1 MEQQT
6 QQAHAIDRE
15 TPHDST
21 KSALPT
27 VTTFPG
33 KSVDISVTRLK
44 LKKVIGTPFVLAVAI
59 GFFWDGGSRLKA
71 DTREI
76 IADPPLSAGPVKR
89 WLFGD
94 NYRHLWTTPIEV
106 EVLDFSREAGGL
118 KPLFRVGGAQT
129 FGLALEGADGKSYT
143 FRSLV
148 KDQTENL
155 HPDLRDREFGR
166 ISQDQ
171 LSALHPA
178 ATVMVP
184 PLAKAAGVLHNTPR
198 HILLPDDPALG
209 EFRELFAGRIGTLEE
224 FPTPASD
231 GYAGFNGATDIIKS
245 DEIVDRF
252 LANPDDRVDGLA
264 LVRARL
270 FDFFLGDWDRH
281 ANNFRWAKL
290 PDKAAW
296 QPLPEDRDQAFVSFK
311 GAVLSVIRPFEP
323 RLLRFE
329 KEYPSS
335 FGLTTQGWPIHRWFL
350 AELDRDTWIET
361 AVDMQSRIT
370 DEVIEEAAGLMPK
383 PYYALNGEKL
393 VSTLK
398 ARRDK
403 LPEVADRIYHFLN
416 KEVDLQATDASERI
430 DLTDLGQGMIEV
442 SVTAKTAEEPYFKRQ
457 LTQDETKSLRV
468 YLRAGQDTVVCQ
480 GALDGKI
487 KIDVIGSQA
496 EDVLQG
502 CETANLRFTESEEIE
517 RRKQPLRIAPAPFEK
532 LTLPTKNIPAPADR
546 PRDWGT
552 AAVPI
557 YQASFSSEDGLIL
570 GYGRNFS
577 LYEFGKNPFGQ
588 RHAISAAVSL
598 GEGTFDVVYDGTF
611 QHWNPKLQSSLAVSV
626 ASIEQADF
634 FGFGN
639 GTSDNASDDF
649 FETDQTRA
657 TISPSISYLVTQNFN
672 TFSGVEINYNSTDDN
687 DDTLL
692 NQLAPFGVGD
702 FGWVN
707 IFAGVDYNTRD
718 LSSFNNPGFHFRLQA
733 SVSPELWDVD
743 STFGSVEGEV
753 AGYFSIGS
761 RSLLALRLGGE
772 NVSGT
777 FPFEEAAYIGG
788 DENVRGFDND
798 RFAGDASVFSNVELR
813 YSLGRAS
820 AYLSEAD
827 YSVFVFG
834 DVGRVF
840 TDIDGDSNEY
850 HSSGGAGISASALD
864 RTFLLSLAAAV
875 SDEKTTGVFTAGYS
889 F

>member
-1 MEQQT
+1 M
-6 QQAHAIDRE
+6 D
-15 TPHDST
+15 
-21 KSALPT
+21 
-27 VTTFPG
+27 
-33 KSVDISVTRLK
+33 KSVIQLK
-44 LKKVIGTPFVLAVAI
+44 GQHVAGIQLVLAVI
-59 GFFWDGGSRLKA
+59 VGLFSTGSSRLEA

-76 IADPPLSAGPVKR
+76 VADPTLSAGPVQR
-89 WLFGD
+89 LLFGD
-94 NYRHLWTTPIEV
+94 NYRNLWSTPIEV

-178 ATVMVP
+178 ATIMVP
-184 PLAKAAGVLHNTPR
+184 PLAEAAGVLHNTPR

-224 FPTPASD
+224 FPTPASET
-231 GYAGFNGATDIIKS
+231 YEGFEGATDIIKS
-245 DEIVDRF
+245 DEIVERW
-252 LANPDDRVDGLA
+252 LANPEDRVDGLA

-290 PDKAAW
+290 PGKAAW

-311 GAVLSVIRPFEP
+311 GAVLSVVRPFEP

-335 FGLTTQGWPIHRWFL
+335 FGLTTQGWPVHRWFL
-350 AELDRDTWIET
+350 AELDRDDWIDT

-370 DEVIEEAAGLMPK
+370 DEVINEAASLMPK
-383 PYYALNGEKL
+383 PYYAQNGEQL

-403 LPEVADRIYHFLN
+403 LPEIADRIYRFLN
-416 KEVDLQATDASERI
+416 TEVDLHATDASERI
-430 DLTDLGQGMIEV
+430 ELRDLGQGQLEV
-442 SVTAKTAEEPYFKRQ
+442 SVTAETAEAPYFQRQ
-457 LTQDETKSLRV
+457 LNSEETKSLRV
-468 YLRAGQDTVVCQ
+468 YLGAGQDNVICR
-480 GALDGKI
+480 GALDSKI
-487 KIDVIGSQA
+487 KIDIIGSQA

-502 CETANLRFTESEEIE
+502 CDNANLRFTEAEEIE

-532 LTLPTKNIPAPADR
+532 ITLPTKNIPAPSDR
-546 PRDWGT
+546 PRDWGS

-570 GYGRNFS
+570 GYGRRFS
-577 LYEFGKNPFGQ
+577 FFEFGKNPFGQ

-598 GEGTFDVVYDGTF
+598 GQSTYEVAYDGAF
-611 QHWNPKLQSSLAVSV
+611 QHWNPKLQSSLTASVS
-626 ASIEQADF
+626 SIEQADF

-639 GTSDNASDDF
+639 DTSDDGIDGF
-649 FETDQTRA
+649 FETDQTRI
-657 TISPSISYLVTQNFN
+657 TISPSVSYLATSDLNV
-672 TFSGVEINYNSTDDN
+672 FSGVSLNYNSTDDN
-687 DDTLL
+687 DNTLL
-692 NQLAPFGVGD
+692 NELAPFGVGD

-707 IFAGVDYNTRD
+707 LFAGVDYNTRD
-718 LSSFNNPGFHFRLQA
+718 LSSFNNPGLQFRLQA
-733 SVSPELWDVD
+733 NVSPELWDVD
-743 STFGSVEGEV
+743 SSFGSIEAEA
-753 AGYFSIGS
+753 AGYISVGS
-761 RSLLALRLGGE
+761 RSLLALRVGGE

-777 FPFEEAAYIGG
+777 FPFQEAAYVGG
-788 DENVRGFDND
+788 DANVRGFDEN
-798 RFAGDASVFSNVELR
+798 RFAGDASVFGNAEFR

-820 AYLSEAD
+820 AYVSEAD

-840 TDIDGDSNEY
+840 TDIDDDSDEY
-850 HSSGGAGISASALD
+850 HSSGGAGVSASALD
-864 RTFLLSLAAAV
+864 RTFLLSLAVAR
-875 SDEKTTGVFTAGYS
+875 SDEDTTAVFAAGYS

>member
-1 MEQQT
+1 ME
-6 QQAHAIDRE
+6 
-15 TPHDST
+15 
-21 KSALPT
+21 
-27 VTTFPG
+27 
-33 KSVDISVTRLK
+33 KSVIQLNGQH
-44 LKKVIGTPFVLAVAI
+44 VIGIKLVLAVVI
-59 GFFWDGGSRLKA
+59 GLSWTGSSRLEA
-71 DTREI
+71 DTRETV
-76 IADPPLSAGPVKR
+76 ADPTLSAGPVHR
-89 WLFGD
+89 WILGD

-184 PLAKAAGVLHNTPR
+184 PLAEAAGVLHNTPR

-209 EFRELFAGRIGTLEE
+209 EFRELFAGRIGTLEQ
-224 FPTPASD
+224 FPTPASES
-231 GYAGFNGATDIIKS
+231 YEGFEGATDIIKS
-245 DEIVDRF
+245 DDIVERW
-252 LANPDDRVDGLA
+252 LANPEDRVDGLA

-311 GAVLSVIRPFEP
+311 GAALSVVRPFEP

-329 KEYPSS
+329 KDYPSS

-350 AELDRDTWIET
+350 AELDRNDWIET

-370 DEVIEEAAGLMPK
+370 DEVINEAASLMPK
-383 PYYALNGEKL
+383 PYYAQNGEKL

-403 LPEVADRIYHFLN
+403 LPEIADRIYRFLN
-416 KEVDLQATDASERI
+416 TEVDLHATDASERI
-430 DLTDLGQGMIEV
+430 ELRDLGQGQIEV
-442 SVTAKTAEEPYFKRQ
+442 SVTEKTADAPYFQRQ
-457 LTQDETKSLRV
+457 LNAEETKSLRV
-468 YLRAGQDTVVCQ
+468 YLGAGQDNVACL
-480 GALDGKI
+480 GALDSKL
-487 KIDVIGSQA
+487 KIDIIGSQA

-502 CETANLRFTESEEIE
+502 CDTANLRFTEAEEIE

-532 LTLPTKNIPAPADR
+532 ITLPTKNIPAPSDR
-546 PRDWGT
+546 PRDWGS

-570 GYGRNFS
+570 GYGRTFS

-588 RHAISAAVSL
+588 RHSISAAVSL
-598 GEGTFDVVYDGTF
+598 GEGTFEVAYDGAY
-611 QHWNPKLQSSLAVSV
+611 QHWNPKLQSSLVASVS
-626 ASIEQADF
+626 SIEQADF

-639 GTSDNASDDF
+639 DTSDDGDGDF
-649 FETDQTRA
+649 FETDQTRT
-657 TISPSISYLVTQNFN
+657 TITPGVSYLLTSDLNV
-672 TFSGVEINYNSTDDN
+672 FSGVGINYNSTDD
-687 DDTLL
+687 DDNTLL
-692 NQLAPFGVGD
+692 NELAPYGVGD

-707 IFAGVDYNTRD
+707 FFAGVDYNTRD
-718 LSSFNNPGFHFRLQA
+718 LSSFNNPGLHFRLQA
-733 SVSPELWDVD
+733 NVSPELWDVD
-743 STFGSVEGEV
+743 STFGSIEGEA
-753 AGYFSIGS
+753 AGYISVGS
-761 RSLLALRLGGE
+761 RSLLALRVGGE

-777 FPFEEAAYIGG
+777 FPFQEAAYVGG
-788 DENVRGFDND
+788 DANVRGFDEN
-798 RFAGDASVFSNVELR
+798 RFAGDASVFGNAEFR

-820 AYLSEAD
+820 AYVSDAN

-840 TDIDGDSNEY
+840 TDIDDDSDEY

-864 RTFLLSLAAAV
+864 RTFLLSLAVAR
-875 SDEKTTGVFTAGYS
+875 SDEDTTAIFAAGYS